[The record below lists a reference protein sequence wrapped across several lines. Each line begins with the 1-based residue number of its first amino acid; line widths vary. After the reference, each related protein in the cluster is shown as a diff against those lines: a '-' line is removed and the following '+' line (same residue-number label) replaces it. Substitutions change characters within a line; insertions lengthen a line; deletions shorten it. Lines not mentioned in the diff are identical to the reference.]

1 LTFFLRGRG
10 AVKQNPGL
18 LVRWRTALADEQK
31 HARMGK
37 PDFL

>member
-1 LTFFLRGRG
+1 LTFFFVWPQSGQ
-10 AVKQNPGL
+10 QNPGL
-18 LVRWRTALADEQK
+18 FVRWRTALADKRK

>member
-1 LTFFLRGRG
+1 LTFFFAWPRCG
-10 AVKQNPGL
+10 QQIPGF